1 MKNFQIKIVVIIGS
15 LLFLNCRPKS
25 IDIDLP
31 QAEKK
36 LVISSQVIPGSIMV
50 VTVSRSLDT
59 RGFNIDEDS
68 LSQNVLNQLLVDSGT
83 VTISYNG
90 ISDTLFSAPGVPGVF
105 LSVTTPQILNT
116 TYNLYAKDYNTGM
129 EVTASAFMLPQ
140 VVLNNASAIK
150 DTSGEFDVTT
160 VSYDFTDPQGEDNW
174 YMVNFYAQKDSSSVG
189 GGFNLNENDNV
200 LKETIILTDK
210 DFSTANYSDTYLLR
224 DWNQDTIAVS
234 ISNISKGYYDY
245 LSARLRSGGLFTS
258 ITREPVNHP
267 TNIIGGYGFFTT
279 HKPSIKIVR
288 VN

>member
-1 MKNFQIKIVVIIGS
+1 MKNLQLKIAVILSS
-15 LLFLNCRPKS
+15 LLFLNCRPKP
-25 IDIDLP
+25 IAIDLP

-36 LVISSQVIPGSIMV
+36 LVISSQVIPGSIML
-50 VTVSRSLDT
+50 VTLSRSMDT
-59 RGFNIDEDS
+59 RGFNVNEDS
-68 LSQNVLNQLLVDSGT
+68 ISQDILNQLLVDSGI

-90 ISDTLFSAPGVPGVF
+90 ISDTLFSAPGIPGVF
-105 LSVTTPQILNT
+105 LSVSTPQILNT

-129 EVTASAFMLPQ
+129 EVTSSAYMLPQ
-140 VVLNNASAIK
+140 VSLNNATATI
-150 DTSGEFDVTT
+150 DTSGVFDITT
-160 VSYDFTDPQGEDNW
+160 INYDFTDPQGEDNW
-174 YMVNFYAQKDSSSVG
+174 YMVNFYAQKDSSSAG

-210 DFSTANYSDTYLLR
+210 DFSTANYSDTYLLS

-258 ITREPVNHP
+258 ISREPVNHP